1 MNQLPLAYAFGAGLL
16 TALNPCGLALLPS
29 FIAFYLGVQEPGY
42 RQMPAGRRLLQ
53 ALAVGGLVTA
63 GFLTIVVIGGLL
75 VSAGLRF
82 IVAWVP
88 YLTIVI
94 GLALMLTGGLLL
106 LGRGMELALPQPRPA
121 LRRRG
126 LLPMYLYGVSYA
138 IGSLSC
144 TLPVFMVVVGSAVAL
159 GGAGAALSMFLAYGV
174 GTGVVLMALT
184 VGAALFQG
192 AVARW
197 LRSFAPYIRRVSAVL
212 LVLAGGYIILYQL
225 QSLQVVAWG
234 TGYATGQ
241 GQNQSRLTYISV
253 PNTAPD
259 TLAPTPTLTTLTAGT
274 ASETAPA
281 YLQVPISPTT
291 GPDSTYASGPAAS
304 PSART
309 EDAAGEPGQG
319 REAGAGTAGVTF
331 YVPALITA
339 PTFSDGCC
347 VWASDQWVTARIQ
360 AVDGVKQVSVDKE
373 KATVQV
379 VYDPSVIQPEQI
391 ANELASAGY
400 PAERQQP

>member
-63 GFLTIVVIGGLL
+63 GFLTVILLGGLL
-75 VSAGLRF
+75 ISAGLRF

-106 LGRGMELALPQPRPA
+106 LGRGMELALPQPRWA
-121 LRRRG
+121 LRRHG

-159 GGAGAALSMFLAYGV
+159 GGAGATLSMFLAYGV

-184 VGAALFQG
+184 MGAALFQG
-192 AVARW
+192 AIARW
-197 LRSFAPYIRRVSAVL
+197 LRSFAPYIRRASAVL

-241 GQNQSRLTYISV
+241 G
-253 PNTAPD
+253 
-259 TLAPTPTLTTLTAGT
+259 
-274 ASETAPA
+274 
-281 YLQVPISPTT
+281 
-291 GPDSTYASGPAAS
+291 
-304 PSART
+304 
-309 EDAAGEPGQG
+309 
-319 REAGAGTAGVTF
+319 REAGIEIGIGIGEVTF
-331 YVPALITA
+331 YVPALITT

-347 VWASDQWVTARIQ
+347 VWASDRWITARIQ